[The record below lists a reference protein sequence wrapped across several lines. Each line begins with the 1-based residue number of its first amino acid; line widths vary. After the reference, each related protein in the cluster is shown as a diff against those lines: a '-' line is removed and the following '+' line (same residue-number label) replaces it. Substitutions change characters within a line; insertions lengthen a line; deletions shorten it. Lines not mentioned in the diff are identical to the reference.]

1 MYNTPA
7 LFTSEMWA
15 MLRNRPKTKANI
27 ANFEKG
33 IAMFKFPLSSILLSK
48 LSGHHG
54 ISWLLALSKATFT
67 TPTAVQNHLVH
78 PKKHLQRMT

>member
-1 MYNTPA
+1 
-7 LFTSEMWA
+7 
-15 MLRNRPKTKANI
+15 
-27 ANFEKG
+27 
-33 IAMFKFPLSSILLSK
+33 MFKFPLSSILLLK

-78 PKKHLQRMT
+78 PKNIFSE